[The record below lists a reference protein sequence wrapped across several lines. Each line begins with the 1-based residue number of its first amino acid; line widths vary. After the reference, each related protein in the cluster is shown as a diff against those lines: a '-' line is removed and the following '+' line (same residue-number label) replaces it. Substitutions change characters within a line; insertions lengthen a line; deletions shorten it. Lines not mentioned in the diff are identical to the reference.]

1 MKETKKKR
9 KPEEPLKPEEK
20 NLKDRDLIKDN
31 GTIYSGLKEIENI
44 KEGLPG
50 KLELSGINRK
60 ELKEFS
66 VDGFIP
72 VIPLKDTVIFP
83 YTVYPVL
90 AGRESTIKAIEN
102 AVEKDNYIFL
112 ATQINSLTENIDP
125 DNLYK
130 SGTVAKIIQVL
141 RMPNALIKILVD
153 GISSADVLEYRINSF
168 IEAEVKIKNFSNI
181 KSDAELEAVSRKVK
195 SLFTDYINAN
205 PVFPKETLL
214 TFENIPE
221 FDRRA
226 YYISSTINI
235 DIQKKQYLLEMSDIK
250 SLYYELV
257 YYLTSELEISNII
270 KEIDN
275 KVYTEMQK
283 NQRRF
288 IVQEQI
294 RILQDELGED
304 SEILDPDLQKMFE
317 KIENCGMPEGVK
329 AKAMEEFNKLKK
341 TSSMSPDFSV
351 TRNYLDWMVSVP
363 WNIFTEDNYNLDNA
377 QHILDEDHYD
387 LEKPKERIIELLAI
401 LKLLHKK
408 NIKKPP
414 KGQILCLVGPPGVGK
429 TSLGKSIARAL
440 NRKFA
445 RLSVGGVK
453 DEAEIRGHRRTYIGS
468 MPGKIIQAMKR
479 AGTCNPVILI
489 DEIDKM
495 GSDWRG
501 DPASAMLEVLDPEQN
516 NTFNDHYLDVDYDLS
531 NALFITTAN
540 ISYNI
545 PPALLD
551 RMEIIEMRSYLDF
564 EKVQIAKRHIIP
576 KELSEHGV
584 EKNTIVFPD
593 NIILKI
599 IREYTR
605 ESGVRNLERELTN
618 IIRKLIKSR
627 IARENIDE
635 TVIII
640 TEKDIEKYLGVRK
653 FPDRQTIKE
662 KERTGSATGLAWTS
676 HGGDVLAID
685 VTIMKG
691 VNKLTLTGKLGDV
704 MKESALAGLSYIKSN
719 ANKFGIPENYFK
731 DKEIHIHVP
740 EGAIPKDGPSA
751 GITMI
756 AAMLSAV
763 TKNPVKTDV
772 ALTGEITLRGN
783 VLPIGGL
790 NEKLLAALRSGIK
803 TVLIPEEN
811 KKDLTEVPT
820 DIKGK
825 LKVVTMKTV
834 EDMIPYLFGS
844 RKIKF
849 KKTKV

>member
-1 MKETKKKR
+1 MKEIKRKR
-9 KPEEPLKPEEK
+9 KPAKDTGKDKSATGDSVKENNPVYES
-20 NLKDRDLIKDN
+20 LKDIN
-31 GTIYSGLKEIENI
+31 GLKED
-44 KEGLPG
+44 LPP
-50 KLELSGINRK
+50 KFELSTTSQ
-60 ELKEFS
+60 KEFKNFS
-66 VDGFIP
+66 EDTLIP

-90 AGRESTIKAIEN
+90 AGRESTIKAIDY
-102 AVEKDNYIFL
+102 AVEKDKYIFL
-112 ATQINSLTENIDP
+112 ATQVNSLTENIDP

-141 RMPNALIKILVD
+141 RMPNGLIKILVD
-153 GISSADVLEYRINSF
+153 GLSSADVIEYTVSSF
-168 IEAEVKIKNFSNI
+168 IEAKVKIKNFSNPGT
-181 KSDAELEAVSRKVK
+181 DTELEAVSRKVK
-195 SLFTDYINAN
+195 TLFTEYLNAN
-205 PVFPKETLL
+205 PVIPKESLI
-214 TFENIPE
+214 TFENIQE
-221 FDRRA
+221 SDRRA
-226 YYISSTINI
+226 YYIASTINI
-235 DIQKKQYLLEMSDIK
+235 DIKKKQYLLEIFDLK

-257 YYLTSELEISNII
+257 YFLTSELEISNII

-294 RILQDELGED
+294 RILQDELGEG

-317 KIENCGMPEGVK
+317 KIENCGMPEQVK
-329 AKAMEEFNKLKK
+329 AKAMEEFNKLRK
-341 TSSMSPDFSV
+341 TTSMSPDFSV

-363 WNIFTEDNYNLDNA
+363 WNIFTEDNFDLDNA
-377 QHILDEDHYD
+377 KQILDEDHYN

-401 LKLLHKK
+401 LKLLNKK

-468 MPGKIIQAMKR
+468 MPGKIIQAMKKS
-479 AGTCNPVILI
+479 GTCNPVILI

-540 ISYNI
+540 VSYNI

-576 KELSEHGV
+576 KEIAEHGLK
-584 EKNTIVFPD
+584 KNTIVFPD
-593 NIILKI
+593 DIILKI

-627 IARENIDE
+627 IAREDIDE
-635 TVIII
+635 SVITING
-640 TEKDIEKYLGVRK
+640 KDVEKYLGVRK
-653 FPDRQTIKE
+653 FPDIQTIKE
-662 KERTGSATGLAWTS
+662 KERMGSATGLAWTS

-685 VTIMKG
+685 VTVMKG
-691 VNKLTLTGKLGDV
+691 AGKLTLTGKLGDV

-719 ANKFGIPENYFK
+719 ANKFGIPDNYFK

-756 AAMLSAV
+756 AAMLSAI
-763 TKNPVKTDV
+763 TKNSVKSDV

-783 VLPIGGL
+783 VLPVGGL
-790 NEKLLAALRSGIK
+790 NEKMLAALRSGIK

-811 KKDLTEVPT
+811 KKDLEDVPK

-834 EDMIPYLFGS
+834 EDMIPFLFG
-844 RKIKF
+844 KKTVKF
-849 KKTKV
+849 IKTKV

>member
-1 MKETKKKR
+1 MKEKKR
-9 KPEEPLKPEEK
+9 KKKSEETEKPEGKKIKEQ
-20 NLKDRDLIKDN
+20 NLIKEDK
-31 GTIYSGLKEIENI
+31 SGYDTQKETDAV
-44 KEGLPG
+44 KESLPY

-60 ELKEFS
+60 ELKDFS
-66 VDGFIP
+66 AEEFIP
-72 VIPLKDTVIFP
+72 VIPLKDIVIFP

-90 AGRESTIKAIEN
+90 AGRESTIKAIDF
-102 AVEKDNYIFL
+102 AVEKDMYVFL
-112 ATQINSLTENIDP
+112 ATQVNSLTENIDP

-141 RMPNALIKILVD
+141 RMPNGLIKILVD
-153 GISSADVLEYRINSF
+153 GLSSADVIKYTPNSF
-168 IEAEVKIKNFSNI
+168 IKANVKVKNFSGSAI
-181 KSDAELEAVSRKVK
+181 DPELEAVSRKVK
-195 SLFTDYINAN
+195 TLFTDYINAN
-205 PVFPKETLL
+205 PVFPKETLI
-214 TFENIPE
+214 TFQNIPE

-226 YYISSTINI
+226 FYVSSTINI
-235 DIQKKQYLLEMSDIK
+235 DIQKKQYLLEISDLK
-250 SLYYELV
+250 SLYYELA

-294 RILQDELGED
+294 RILQDELGEG

-317 KIENCGMPEGVK
+317 KIENCGMPESVK

-363 WNIFTEDNYNLDNA
+363 WNIYTEDNYNLDNA
-377 QHILDEDHYD
+377 QSILDEDHYN

-531 NALFITTAN
+531 SALFITTAN

-564 EKVQIAKRHIIP
+564 EKIQIAKRHIIP
-576 KELSEHGV
+576 KELSEHGLK
-584 EKNTIVFPD
+584 KNAIVFPD
-593 NIILKI
+593 GIILKI

-635 TVIII
+635 SVIKI
-640 TEKDIEKYLGVRK
+640 TEKDVEKYLGVRK
-653 FPDRQTIKE
+653 FPDTRSIKE
-662 KERTGSATGLAWTS
+662 KERIGSATGLAWTS
-676 HGGDVLAID
+676 HGGDILAID

-691 VNKLTLTGKLGDV
+691 ADKLTLTGKLGEV
-704 MKESALAGLSYIKSN
+704 MKESAQAGLSYIKSN
-719 ANKFGIPENYFK
+719 AKKFGIPENYFK

-756 AAMLSAV
+756 TAMLSSV

-803 TVLIPEEN
+803 TVLVPEEN
-811 KKDLTEVPT
+811 KKDLAEVPK

-825 LKVVTMKTV
+825 LKIITMKTV

-844 RKIKF
+844 RIIKF
-849 KKTKV
+849 KKTKS

>member
-1 MKETKKKR
+1 MSVRENGKMSVRENGKMSVR
-9 KPEEPLKPEEK
+9 EDEEMGVREDEEMGVRE
-20 NLKDRDLIKDN
+20 DEVTGVREDEVT
-31 GTIYSGLKEIENI
+31 GVRESGKIT
-44 KEGLPG
+44 PA
-50 KLELSGINRK
+50 NRK
-60 ELKEFS
+60 DFINFDENN
-66 VDGFIP
+66 FIP

-90 AGRESTIKAIEN
+90 AGRESTIKAIEY
-102 AVEKDNYIFL
+102 ASGKDSYIFL
-112 ATQINSLTENIDP
+112 ATQINSLTENIDAE
-125 DNLYK
+125 NLYT
-130 SGTVAKIIQVL
+130 SGTIAKIIQVL
-141 RMPNALIKILVD
+141 RMPNGLMKILVD
-153 GISSADVLEYRINSF
+153 GISAADAMEYRINAF
-168 IEAEVKIKNFSNI
+168 LEARVKVKNFAGTETDS
-181 KSDAELEAVSRKVK
+181 ELEAISRKVK
-195 SLFTDYINAN
+195 YLFTDYINAN
-205 PVFPKETLL
+205 PTIPKETLI
-214 TFENIPE
+214 TFENIQE
-221 FDRRA
+221 YDRRA
-226 YYISSTINI
+226 YYVASTINI
-235 DIQKKQYLLEMSDIK
+235 DIKKKQELLEIFNLK
-250 SLYYELV
+250 TLYYELI
-257 YYLTSELEISNII
+257 YFLTSELEISKII

-294 RILQDELGED
+294 RILQDELGEG
-304 SEILDPDLQKMFE
+304 SEILDPDLQKILE
-317 KIENCGMPEGVK
+317 KIESSGMPEQVK
-329 AKAMEEFNKLKK
+329 AKATEEFTKLKK
-341 TSSMSPDFSV
+341 TTPMSPDFSV

-363 WNIFTEDNYNLDNA
+363 WNVFTEDNFDLDNA
-377 QHILDEDHYD
+377 KQILDEDHYN

-401 LKLLHKK
+401 LKLLNKK

-468 MPGKIIQAMKR
+468 MPGKIIQAMKK

-516 NTFNDHYLDVDYDLS
+516 NTFNDHYLDIDYDLS

-540 ISYNI
+540 VSYNI

-576 KELSEHGV
+576 KELAEHGLK
-584 EKNTIVFPD
+584 KNTINFPD

-627 IARENIDE
+627 IAREDIDE
-635 TVIII
+635 TAI
-640 TEKDIEKYLGVRK
+640 TITAKEVEKYLGVRK
-653 FPDRQTIKE
+653 FPDTQKIKE
-662 KERTGSATGLAWTS
+662 KKRTGSATGLAWTP
-676 HGGDVLAID
+676 HGGDVLTID
-685 VTIMKG
+685 VTVMKG
-691 VNKLTLTGKLGDV
+691 SGKLTLTGKLGDV

-719 ANKFGIPENYFK
+719 AKKFGIAETYFK

-756 AAMLSAV
+756 AAMLSAI
-763 TKNPVKTDV
+763 TKKPVRTDV

-790 NEKLLAALRSGIK
+790 NEKMLAALRSGIK

-811 KKDLTEVPT
+811 KKDLEEVPE
-820 DIKGK
+820 DIKSK
-825 LKVVTMKTV
+825 LKVLTMKTV
-834 EDMIPYLFGS
+834 EEMIPNVFDY
-844 RKIKF
+844 KF
-849 KKTKV
+849 CPD

>member
-1 MKETKKKR
+1 M
-9 KPEEPLKPEEK
+9 
-20 NLKDRDLIKDN
+20 
-31 GTIYSGLKEIENI
+31 
-44 KEGLPG
+44 
-50 KLELSGINRK
+50 
-60 ELKEFS
+60 
-66 VDGFIP
+66 
-72 VIPLKDTVIFP
+72 
-83 YTVYPVL
+83 
-90 AGRESTIKAIEN
+90 
-102 AVEKDNYIFL
+102 
-112 ATQINSLTENIDP
+112 
-125 DNLYK
+125 
-130 SGTVAKIIQVL
+130 
-141 RMPNALIKILVD
+141 
-153 GISSADVLEYRINSF
+153 
-168 IEAEVKIKNFSNI
+168 KNFSGA
-181 KSDAELEAVSRKVK
+181 KTDTELEAISRKVRT
-195 SLFTDYINAN
+195 LFTEYVNAN
-205 PVFPKETLL
+205 QTIPKETLL
-214 TFENIPE
+214 TYENIQE
-221 FDRRA
+221 YDRQA
-226 YYISSTINI
+226 YYIASTINI
-235 DIQKKQYLLEMSDIK
+235 EIKKKQNLLEISDLK

-257 YYLTSELEISNII
+257 YFLTSELEISNII

-294 RILQDELGED
+294 RILQDELGEG
-304 SEILDPDLQKMFE
+304 SEILDPDLQKILE
-317 KIENCGMPEGVK
+317 KIESCGMPEQVK
-329 AKAMEEFNKLKK
+329 AKAMEEFTKLKK
-341 TSSMSPDFSV
+341 TTSMSPDFSV

-363 WNIFTEDNYNLDNA
+363 WNVFTEDNFDLENA
-377 QHILDEDHYD
+377 KQILDEDHYN

-401 LKLLHKK
+401 LKLLNKK

-468 MPGKIIQAMKR
+468 MPGKIIQAMKK

-495 GSDWRG
+495 GNDWRG

-516 NTFNDHYLDVDYDLS
+516 NTFNDHYLDIDYDLS

-540 ISYNI
+540 VSYNI

-576 KELSEHGV
+576 KELAEHGL
-584 EKNTIVFPD
+584 EKNAIEFPD
-593 NIILKI
+593 EIILKI

-627 IARENIDE
+627 IAREDIDE
-635 TVIII
+635 TAI
-640 TEKDIEKYLGVRK
+640 TINAKDVEKYLGVRK
-653 FPDRQTIKE
+653 FPDIRTVKE
-662 KERTGSATGLAWTS
+662 KERVGSATGLAWTS

-685 VTIMKG
+685 VTVMKG
-691 VNKLTLTGKLGDV
+691 SGKLTLTGKLGDV

-719 ANKFGIPENYFK
+719 AKKFKIPETYFK

-756 AAMLSAV
+756 AAMLSAI
-763 TKNPVKTDV
+763 TKKPVRTDV

-790 NEKLLAALRSGIK
+790 NEKMLAAMRSGIK

-811 KKDLTEVPT
+811 KKDLEEVPK

-825 LKVVTMKTV
+825 LRVVTMRTV
-834 EDMIPYLFGS
+834 EEMIKNVFNYEF
-844 RKIKF
+844 
-849 KKTKV
+849 